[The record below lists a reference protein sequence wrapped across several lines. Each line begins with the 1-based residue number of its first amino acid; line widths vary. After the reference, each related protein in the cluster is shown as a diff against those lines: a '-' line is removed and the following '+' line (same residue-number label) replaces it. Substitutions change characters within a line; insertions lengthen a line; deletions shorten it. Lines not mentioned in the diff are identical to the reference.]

1 MENPNII
8 IPVCEDHKQK
18 IEQLAEYF
26 GWESAGAFIGAIL
39 NHEIS
44 RAEDQMHAELF
55 RAHFDDFE
63 SIIEARKNNS
73 DPNRLS

>member
-8 IPVCEDHKQK
+8 IPVCEDHKQQ

-55 RAHFDDFE
+55 RMHRDDFE
-63 SIIEARKNNS
+63 KIIEARKQGGSQNHLN
-73 DPNRLS
+73 